1 MQKLRQHQYK
11 CLSSLITV
19 WSVIEAWLV
28 LYASLLLRCIL
39 EIFSLSIFCKWL
51 PQKVILK
58 IYIALGRLITGNST
72 TLLYN
77 GYSNN
82 FLFHWIQHSLTILT
96 NRNDSFLA
104 KIPPTSVARIIPVIC
119 RFLYWRLTRLLNAGQ
134 TTSQIISHKGFFA
147 FNLKQ
152 LNCFN
157 FLPSHTSIP
166 SQKKRKKKKPPLP
179 PPKDFSPSKT
189 TTVIS
194 PLP

>member
-1 MQKLRQHQYK
+1 M
-11 CLSSLITV
+11 TTT
-19 WSVIEAWLV
+19 
-28 LYASLLLRCIL
+28 
-39 EIFSLSIFCKWL
+39 
-51 PQKVILK
+51 KVILK

-104 KIPPTSVARIIPVIC
+104 KILPNSVARIISPIC
-119 RFLYWRLTRLLNAGQ
+119 RFLYWRLTWLLNAGQ
-134 TTSQIISHKGFFA
+134 TTCQIISHKGFFA

-152 LNCFN
+152 LNCFH

-166 SQKKRKKKKPPLP
+166 SPKKENHYHHHPKTFLCPKPPPWFLHY
-179 PPKDFSPSKT
+179 PKLASTEYSGGQQYM
-189 TTVIS
+189 S
-194 PLP
+194 